1 MRLSANSAYEIILEE
16 LEDEEQAQAQ
26 EEEIE
31 ESTVDELMSETKE
44 FLEQEEDEQQ

>member
-16 LEDEEQAQAQ
+16 LDTEEQTQTV
-26 EEEIE
+26 EEIE
-31 ESTVDELMSETKE
+31 ELTVDELMSQTKE